1 MPARRLFLA
10 AAVCAAFAGRTASAQ
25 VQLTVGG
32 GPVNFTAP
40 TVTDYTNGFVL
51 DATPLT
57 YTVNIQADL
66 NTQRTS
72 IIEISSTSANLGG
85 GKALAD
91 LQWRRSDLTAWNS
104 LTTTPVTVESRS
116 IRNGTL
122 NDPWSNSVVF
132 RLLLSW
138 TADGPATHTANITV
152 TMTVTTP

>member
-1 MPARRLFLA
+1 MRARRLLLA
-10 AAVCAAFAGRTASAQ
+10 AALAAALGGRAASAQ

-32 GPVNFTAP
+32 GPVNFSAP

-51 DATPLT
+51 DATPLS

-85 GKALAD
+85 GKALSD
-91 LQWRRSDLTAWNS
+91 LQWRRSDLGTWNA
-104 LTTTPVTVESRS
+104 LTTSPATVESRP

-152 TMTVTTP
+152 TLTVTTP